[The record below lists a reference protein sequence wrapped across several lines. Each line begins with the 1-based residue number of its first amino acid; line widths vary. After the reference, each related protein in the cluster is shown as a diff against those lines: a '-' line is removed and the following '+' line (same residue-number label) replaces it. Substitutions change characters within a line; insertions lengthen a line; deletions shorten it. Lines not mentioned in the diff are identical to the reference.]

1 VGYLEGTLG
10 KRKIDADVA
19 LKDIRA
25 GMTDAELMA
34 KYRLSA
40 KGLQSLFNKLLLA
53 GLIELEELD
62 IRMPTFMGTM
72 FVSQIVKPSEA
83 DLREIGSFEEDE
95 LSSEIKLTTVMQDI
109 RSGATDSVLMDKYHL
124 SARGLQSLLEHLVF
138 SGIMKQ
144 VEVDQRISTVDS
156 TVDVH
161 GLRERF
167 RGSVSTPTPEKKPA
181 TRWECP
187 ACGRSQEKEMAE
199 CPVCGVIIS
208 KYLEKLEKER
218 ESKG

>member
-1 VGYLEGTLG
+1 
-10 KRKIDADVA
+10 
-19 LKDIRA
+19 
-25 GMTDAELMA
+25 MTDAELMA

-62 IRMPTFMGTM
+62 LRMPTFMGTM
-72 FVSQIVKPSEA
+72 FVSQIVSPSGTH
-83 DLREIGSFEEDE
+83 DLKDDSESTQAET
-95 LSSEIKLTTVMQDI
+95 STEIKLTTVMKDM
-109 RSGATDSVLMDKYHL
+109 RSGATDSDLMEKYHL

-144 VEVDQRISTVDS
+144 IEVDQRLSSSDS

-167 RGSVSTPTPEKKPA
+167 REKSAAEKQPVA
-181 TRWECP
+181 RWECP
-187 ACGRSQEKEMAE
+187 ACGRPQESEMDE
-199 CPVCGVIIS
+199 CPVCGVIVS
-208 KYLEKLEKER
+208 KYKEKLEKER
-218 ESKG
+218 E

>member
-1 VGYLEGTLG
+1 MG

-72 FVSQIVKPSEA
+72 FVSQIVRQSGED
-83 DLREIGSFEEDE
+83 DLRDVGNSMDDQ
-95 LSSEIKLTTVMQDI
+95 LSSEIKMTTVMKDI
-109 RSGATDSVLMDKYHL
+109 RSGAADSDLMDKYHL

-161 GLRERF
+161 GLRDRF
-167 RGSVSTPTPEKKPA
+167 RGSSSVPAPEKKRA
-181 TRWECP
+181 RRWECP
-187 ACGRSQEKEMAE
+187 ACGRSQETEMDE
-199 CPVCGVIIS
+199 CPVCGVIVA

-218 ESKG
+218 ESKE